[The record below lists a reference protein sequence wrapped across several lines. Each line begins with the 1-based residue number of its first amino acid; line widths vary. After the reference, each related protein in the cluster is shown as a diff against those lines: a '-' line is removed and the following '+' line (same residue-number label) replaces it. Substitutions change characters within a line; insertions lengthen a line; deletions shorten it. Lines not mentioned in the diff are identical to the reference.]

1 MMGGGAGCSACGR
14 GLKEALQI
22 TDSSC
27 DVVLR
32 NGFLKLEPP
41 LGRHP
46 ALCVGLQ
53 LHDARPL
60 VPAREVRVIVQVLL
74 FAHCLAEW

>member
-1 MMGGGAGCSACGR
+1 VYVLLQVLDFASQRKLRHEVGIDGR
-14 GLKEALQI
+14 EI
-22 TDSSC
+22 
-27 DVVLR
+27 R
-32 NGFLKLEPP
+32 NDLLKLEPP

-74 FAHCLAEW
+74 LAHCLAEW